1 MPAWVEDAQQLTELR
16 DLSNS
21 QSSVLLRTSEVEE
34 FLSNVSL
41 SSHAL
46 VAPKGFGKTFV
57 LKLKRVSL
65 QEEDYRCFPFSPIVD
80 RPSNK
85 PPILPN
91 EIINVLENSD
101 NWETLWNIAF
111 SICLIKGFQD
121 DDDVRQQLNELLEA
135 NDLPPTL
142 LTILTHPHITRPF
155 DILHDCLAAQRNEI
169 FSIMRAAQ
177 QVTRIFA
184 TIHKQAGIFV
194 DNIDEYL
201 IHYINFSYLRRSE
214 VHERF
219 VRIWHAGQIG
229 AWLALRRLHGINP
242 HVRIF
247 VSIRK
252 EAYQHAAQ
260 NEPQF
265 SNLRSFR
272 RELRYRMED
281 IKQIIENNIAIVPKA
296 DLVDRANEDPML
308 RFLGPKNEF
317 ISNAGTVR
325 QERAMDYWIRHCSL
339 RPRDAIVIGKEIS
352 LIGVKRRNRQEIRN
366 AINSAAAE
374 RVETLFNEVSPFF
387 SALYPEIFPQV
398 IKSNVLTHD
407 QIVEASGAYTDIA
420 ARQYGIESE
429 AAQHP
434 FCALYALGLVG
445 IVQQSRDDPARLIQK
460 FAPVGEIAFG
470 QIHVLPQA
478 ETYLIH
484 PSLSDFITRR
494 NVAFLKELNRHNVI
508 GDELEWRPEE
518 SIRFV
523 AVGDIR
529 GYRENVVQ
537 NSGKAQTFDKYWRDL
552 FRQFTHDLDYANT
565 AAGDS
570 LVLADRSPG
579 RLLRAAIGLG
589 AQLGVSGYNLQIRI
603 GAHSGFWKL
612 NPALEGAL
620 HPEISDIVVVAARI
634 EPLAKAGDILLSQQ
648 FVDDAR
654 RYGYDFEGD
663 LPVLIDQDYVGPER
677 YQAGDGVLISK
688 DREAEQRIQIYLIRR
703 QQV

>member
-21 QSSVLLRTSEVEE
+21 QSSVLLRTAEVEE
-34 FLSNVSL
+34 FLSNVNL
-41 SSHAL
+41 SSHVL

-65 QEEDYRCFPFSPIVD
+65 QENDYRCFPLSPIVD

-121 DDDVRQQLNELLEA
+121 DRDVHQQLKELLKA

-155 DILHDCLAAQRNEI
+155 DILHDCLAAQRNAI
-169 FSIMRAAQ
+169 FAIMRAAQ

-201 IHYINFSYLRRSE
+201 IHYINFSYLRRNE

-242 HVRIF
+242 HIRIF

-260 NEPQF
+260 YEPQF

-272 RELRYRMED
+272 RELRYRMDD
-281 IKQIIENNIAIVPKA
+281 IKQIIENNIAVVPKSDLA
-296 DLVDRANEDPML
+296 DRTNEDPML
-308 RFLGPKNEF
+308 RFLGSKNEF

-352 LIGVKRRNRQEIRN
+352 LIGVKRRTRQEIRN
-366 AINSAAAE
+366 AINSAASE

-398 IKSNVLTHD
+398 IKSNVLTYD
-407 QIVEASGAYTDIA
+407 QIVEASVAYTEIA
-420 ARQYGIESE
+420 ARQYGIEGE

-445 IVQQSRDDPARLIQK
+445 IVQQSRDDPTRLVQK

-470 QIHVLPQA
+470 QIHVLPRA

-494 NVAFLKELNRHNVI
+494 NVAFLQELNRHNVI
-508 GDELEWRPEE
+508 GDELEAKIKE
-518 SIRFV
+518 SP
-523 AVGDIR
+523 A
-529 GYRENVVQ
+529 
-537 NSGKAQTFDKYWRDL
+537 DL
-552 FRQFTHDLDYANT
+552 FA
-565 AAGDS
+565 
-570 LVLADRSPG
+570 
-579 RLLRAAIGLG
+579 
-589 AQLGVSGYNLQIRI
+589 
-603 GAHSGFWKL
+603 
-612 NPALEGAL
+612 
-620 HPEISDIVVVAARI
+620 
-634 EPLAKAGDILLSQQ
+634 
-648 FVDDAR
+648 
-654 RYGYDFEGD
+654 
-663 LPVLIDQDYVGPER
+663 
-677 YQAGDGVLISK
+677 
-688 DREAEQRIQIYLIRR
+688 
-703 QQV
+703 